1 MKSIVSFIL
10 GFIAGVASILIFGL
24 SLNGTGLEQGKTMFE
39 APGECIS
46 TSRMRVL
53 QVVDKNSAIAT
64 EMKYDDI
71 HKDYTIKSNGVAVLI
86 TNDDNNS
93 YYDDQQISVPSGKCL
108 KQVGVYKYTA
118 KSGMAKTIPIVKIME

>member
-10 GFIAGVASILIFGL
+10 GFIAGVASIFILGL
-24 SLNGTGLEQGKTMFE
+24 SLNGTEQEQGKTMFE
-39 APGECIS
+39 VPGECIS

-64 EMKYDDI
+64 EMEYLDI
-71 HKDYTIKSNGVAVLI
+71 LKDYTIKSNGIGVLI
-86 TNDDNNS
+86 TNDENNS
-93 YYDDQQISVPSGKCL
+93 YYDDQQVTVPSGKCFR
-108 KQVGVYKYTA
+108 QVGVYKYTA

>member
-46 TSRMRVL
+46 TSKM
-53 QVVDKNSAIAT
+53 QVIQVIDENSAIAY
-64 EMKYDDI
+64 EVEYNDVLK
-71 HKDYTIKSNGVAVLI
+71 KDFIKSDGIIVLV
-86 TNDDNNS
+86 TNDNDNV
-93 YYDDQQISVPSGKCL
+93 YYDEQIVNLPSGKCFR
-108 KQVGVYKYTA
+108 QVGVYKYTA
-118 KSGMAKTIPIVKIME
+118 KSDMNKTIPIVKIME